1 MLSGPIVD
9 LVVALSCSGDGP
21 TQTAVAPAAEALL
34 AESAELVG
42 TDAGQSTRARES
54 GMSACAALLGC
65 ARGAASVRV
74 ARRVAAVSA
83 KADASLADSLLSHP
97 SLARGLARC
106 VLDAC
111 GQSPAL
117 TEEEYAADV
126 EYDGGATT
134 MVPLPSPTG
143 PWRCVVEADTGPAP
157 RQRR

>member
-1 MLSGPIVD
+1 LGPWRMLSRSHRGPGRGSELLGATD
-9 LVVALSCSGDGP
+9 RRRRQSRP
-21 TQTAVAPAAEALL
+21 PRRALL

-65 ARGAASVRV
+65 ARGCGERAGWPGAW
-74 ARRVAAVSA
+74 AGWVSA

-97 SLARGLARC
+97 SLVRGLARC

-111 GQSPAL
+111 SQSPAL

-134 MVPLPSPTG
+134 MVPPAESHGTLAV
-143 PWRCVVEADTGPAP
+143 RCRG
-157 RQRR
+157 